1 MRGNPEFP
9 QDIDRLRSAKRLDA
23 LRSSVLLEMESMLD
37 TILTKDNP
45 ENEPALASLINE
57 VEIGQKD
64 PITAARALLNLIIG
78 NK

>member
-1 MRGNPEFP
+1 
-9 QDIDRLRSAKRLDA
+9 
-23 LRSSVLLEMESMLD
+23 MLD

-45 ENEPALASLINE
+45 ENESALASLINE

-64 PITAARALLNLIIG
+64 PITAARALLNLIKG